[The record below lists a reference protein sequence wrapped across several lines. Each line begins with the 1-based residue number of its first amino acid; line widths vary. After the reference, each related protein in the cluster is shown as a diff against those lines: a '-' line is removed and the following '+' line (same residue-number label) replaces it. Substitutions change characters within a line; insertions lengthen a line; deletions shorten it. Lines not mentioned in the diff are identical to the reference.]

1 MERKITSIKISIS
14 VPSILAPRDM
24 LHFATHILPVPKTT
38 THKPETQTPAPKLQY
53 PTPKH
58 KSSGK
63 WIVAK

>member
-1 MERKITSIKISIS
+1 
-14 VPSILAPRDM
+14 M

-63 WIVAK
+63 MDSGKMNSGKKSVTRPNAPSSIT